1 MALNYTEI
9 FGDDFDDVLRALE
22 KFSPEAETMLLGI
35 VDRMVYDTRLFST
48 ELQKTVQTMLSN
60 GMAQDVIK
68 QTLNNDMRT
77 GGAIFGKLQNDLKAN
92 IIEATNQSGR
102 MAQYEEYFKEY
113 DEKSLFR
120 WVTVTGH
127 KICPDCQSL
136 SGVEALTFEQWES
149 MGLPA
154 SGHTVCR
161 GYCYCVLDPVG
172 KMDKEVKVQPEK
184 NPYKPTMTL
193 KEATRWSSGS
203 KVDGILYHGSSV
215 EALESI
221 GKNGFDLSKKVT
233 GRMYGNGAYFT
244 KSTEVASGYGGGS
257 FGSFMVRST
266 KPMEILSSEFWNFQ
280 VGRVDN
286 AAKLTRGHK
295 FIHEIRNG
303 INKKQTI
310 RDYERHGYATQYDS
324 VEDVIEARTKM
335 YGKMDKTVEKDFL
348 IEGMANPELR
358 QGRPNYSGDWFD
370 FLEDRWLAS
379 DPRAEELMDLLSDT
393 GNFDDWYRSEGY
405 GDLMTEFLQQKYGH
419 TSLEVRHAMLPYGF
433 QDINPNLTTDTY
445 FIIFD
450 EKNIVKIQ
458 D

>member
-60 GMAQDVIK
+60 GMAEDVIK

-244 KSTEVASGYGGGS
+244 KSG
-257 FGSFMVRST
+257 
-266 KPMEILSSEFWNFQ
+266 
-280 VGRVDN
+280 
-286 AAKLTRGHK
+286 
-295 FIHEIRNG
+295 
-303 INKKQTI
+303 
-310 RDYERHGYATQYDS
+310 
-324 VEDVIEARTKM
+324 
-335 YGKMDKTVEKDFL
+335 
-348 IEGMANPELR
+348 
-358 QGRPNYSGDWFD
+358 
-370 FLEDRWLAS
+370 
-379 DPRAEELMDLLSDT
+379 
-393 GNFDDWYRSEGY
+393 
-405 GDLMTEFLQQKYGH
+405 
-419 TSLEVRHAMLPYGF
+419 
-433 QDINPNLTTDTY
+433 
-445 FIIFD
+445 
-450 EKNIVKIQ
+450 
-458 D
+458 